1 MGESERRN
9 ILGKEDGFNTR
20 VNLFIIRHMYYHMK
34 KAEQFMVEGE
44 GKRKNRLTSKHTYP
58 SRHTVS
64 PECIKGKILSL
75 LLTNQRL

>member
-44 GKRKNRLTSKHTYP
+44 GKRKNRLTSKHNISISAHRFTRMY
-58 SRHTVS
+58 
-64 PECIKGKILSL
+64 KGGNFE
-75 LLTNQRL
+75 LTC

>member
-44 GKRKNRLTSKHTYP
+44 GKRK
-58 SRHTVS
+58 
-64 PECIKGKILSL
+64 KIG
-75 LLTNQRL
+75 